1 MSTNSQ
7 RIKEFP
13 LSHFLKITVPAPC
26 FRLCPCYPPL
36 PLLHLFS
43 SPPPCCSTQLNS
55 TSTPPPPPPH
65 PQLLCFSSP
74 LLSTSAVLS
83 SLLTAPSLPLLSVL
97 SCGSRGLICSPNIL
111 NRIRANANKGERKKH
126 LRAYSFTISQ
136 AIGAVWGCVQS
147 VKIERRAVSAPWAR
161 FSAVSHIF
169 TDSTDFNST
178 QRIALINHIN

>member
-26 FRLCPCYPPL
+26 FSSPSLLSSPSSASSVL
-36 PLLHLFS
+36 LSSSLLLHSAQLYLIS
-43 SPPPCCSTQLNS
+43 SSSSSCPA
-55 TSTPPPPPPH
+55 H
-65 PQLLCFSSP
+65 PRLLCLSSP

-111 NRIRANANKGERKKH
+111 NRIRANANKGERIKH
-126 LRAYSFTISQ
+126 LHAYSFTISQ

-147 VKIERRAVSAPWAR
+147 VKIERRAVLAA
-161 FSAVSHIF
+161 
-169 TDSTDFNST
+169 
-178 QRIALINHIN
+178 